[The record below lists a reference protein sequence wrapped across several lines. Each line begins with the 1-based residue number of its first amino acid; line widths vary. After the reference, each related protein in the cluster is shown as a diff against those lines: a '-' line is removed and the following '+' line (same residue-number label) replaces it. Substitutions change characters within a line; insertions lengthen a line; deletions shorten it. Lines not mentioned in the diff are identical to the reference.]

1 MRAFVM
7 CDGEEAQIR
16 VFQEPEI
23 KLLLEENLIDF
34 GKTPASCSGI
44 TQSSDVSFFFKATK
58 ASLKNIHTK
67 NYQDP
72 SLERNLKTAFLHFRT
87 GNGPTTITSFT
98 AAKETKLVDALQQIC
113 YTIHETIKPSI
124 IENGYI
130 WCGQNAPISLDANGN
145 ETMAKYEACMAKCT
159 TQLSVEQCE
168 NLRSNFPYFVEI
180 MRTRGRIT
188 EAEMDAKG
196 IPSFA
201 EFDSNRT
208 PKDQRALHK
217 QRAVIMNSE
226 ECIAQYQAYQQRKL
240 NRITQIEGN
249 RANVEQ
255 NRAAVAARKEA
266 VAAEKRRRAGL
277 TDDEKREE
285 ANAKRRATIAR
296 NRLQREELANQLQ
309 VNDEIL
315 QQINDQQPEA
325 ENGDVNDVLDE
336 ELSFRYSR
344 SNSTVS
350 SNYDN
355 SDSELEDFI

>member
-23 KLLLEENLIDF
+23 KQLMDENLIDF

-58 ASLKNIHTK
+58 GSLKHVHTK
-67 NYQDP
+67 NYQDS
-72 SLERNLKTAFLHFRT
+72 SLERNLKTAFQHFRT
-87 GNGPTTITSFT
+87 RNGPTTITSFT

-124 IENGYI
+124 IENGYV

-159 TQLSVEQCE
+159 TQLSVEQCA
-168 NLRSNFPYFVEI
+168 NLRANFPYFVEI
-180 MRTRGRIT
+180 MRARGRIT
-188 EAEMDAKG
+188 EAEMDARD

-201 EFDSNRT
+201 EFDSNKT

-226 ECIAQYQAYQQRKL
+226 ECIAQYQAYQLRKL

-249 RANVEQ
+249 RANVEL
-255 NRAAVAARKEA
+255 NRAAVAARKA
-266 VAAEKRRRAGL
+266 ATAAEKRRRAGL

-296 NRLQREELANQLQ
+296 NRLQQEERANQIPL
-309 VNDEIL
+309 NDEIL
-315 QQINDQQPEA
+315 QQINDQLPDT
-325 ENGDVNDVLDE
+325 ENGDENNVLDE
-336 ELSFRYSR
+336 QLSFRFSR

-350 SNYDN
+350 SNHDT
-355 SDSELEDFI
+355 SDSELEDFL